1 MYCLHAS
8 ARERLAIPRLR
19 WALRFA
25 FLAIIDVLVGDED
38 SGAASAGGDSAP
50 HASGT
55 VGASLRDMT
64 TNAPLAAVAAANF
77 PESPAA
83 YLRRTSWFGPAT
95 AYVPALGLVLSGY
108 WGLQN
113 RERGRALYALGG
125 TLGFA
130 LVRWQLAR
138 FFTEQAPY
146 QVERRIGEIEVRR
159 YAPTVRAETTLA
171 DTTWSDALDQGF
183 ERIAGYIFGANQ
195 QDSRVEMTAPVLA
208 QVGESDR
215 ADRNVSFIMP
225 SNRPLDTLPIPRD
238 SRVHL
243 RAAPPRRMAALPFR
257 GRYGGTLPAQKRA
270 ELLQLVH
277 AAGLSARGDVEFAGY
292 DAPST
297 LPVLRRN
304 EVLVEIASDATSLPA
319 PL

>member
-1 MYCLHAS
+1 
-8 ARERLAIPRLR
+8 
-19 WALRFA
+19 
-25 FLAIIDVLVGDED
+25 VLVGDEERHCTR
-38 SGAASAGGDSAP
+38 SPALELSL
-50 HASGT
+50 SGT
-55 VGASLRDMT
+55 VSASLRDMT
-64 TNAPLAAVAAANF
+64 ISVPLAAVMAPDF
-77 PESPAA
+77 TESPAVH
-83 YLRRTSWFGPAT
+83 LRRTSWFGPAT

-108 WGLQN
+108 WGLN
-113 RERGRALYALGG
+113 RKGGRALYALGG

-146 QVERRIGEIEVRR
+146 QLERRIGEIEVRR
-159 YAPTVRAETTLA
+159 YAASVRAETTLS
-171 DTTWSDALDQGF
+171 DTTWSDALNQGF
-183 ERIAGYIFGANQ
+183 ERIAGYIFGGNHQ
-195 QDSRVEMTAPVLA
+195 GSRVEMTAPVLA

-215 ADRNVSFIMP
+215 ADRNVSFIIP

-277 AAGLSARGDVEFAGY
+277 AAGLSATGDVEFAGY

-304 EVLVEIASDATSLPA
+304 EVLVEIASDVASLPA
-319 PL
+319 RL